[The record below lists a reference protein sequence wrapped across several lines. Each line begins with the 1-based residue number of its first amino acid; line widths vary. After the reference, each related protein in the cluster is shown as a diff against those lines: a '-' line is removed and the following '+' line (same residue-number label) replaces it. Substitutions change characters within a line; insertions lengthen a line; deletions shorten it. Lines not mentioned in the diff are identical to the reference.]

1 MKSMYVGCVTFSA
14 TEGKAES
21 VASGHSKS
29 LLRLCKFLT
38 ARSKAQKHHVNGVN
52 FLYVERFADG
62 KSEVI
67 LDTCNF

>member
-1 MKSMYVGCVTFSA
+1 MKAMYVGCVTFSA

-38 ARSKAQKHHVNGVN
+38 AKSKAQKYVNGVQ
-52 FLYVERFADG
+52 FLYVERFTDG
-62 KSEVI
+62 KREVI